1 METKTLY
8 FAGEAA
14 EILKNGGL
22 VAVPTET
29 VYGLAANALDE
40 SAVAKIFEVKGRP
53 EGKALSILVGGSD
66 AMEKYCE
73 SVPKQALDL
82 AEKYW
87 PGPLTIILQAKPGI
101 PDIVL
106 AGGKTIG
113 LRCPNHAITLSLLQ
127 KAGLPLAAPS
137 ANPSGMESPK
147 NAQKV
152 IEYFDGKIDAVI
164 DGGQCGVG
172 TESTIL
178 DLSQTPFRVLRV
190 GALSEDEVFGA
201 LISKMTIVGITG
213 GSGAGKSTAMK
224 ILAQQG
230 ALTIDCDEVY
240 HSLTAGGGELRQE
253 IEARFGD
260 VYENDVLDR
269 KKLGKLVF
277 SDENA
282 LKDLNEITHR
292 YVNFEVMRRLKN
304 HAANGGTLAAI
315 EAIELVGSRS
325 GSLCNFKVGVIAG
338 IGARIKRL
346 LAREGVTEGYA
357 KMRIGAQKPDNF
369 FKQNCDYI
377 LHNNGNIE
385 EFEKQC
391 EEFFGKVLK

>member
-14 EILKNGGL
+14 EILQNGGL

-29 VYGLAANALDE
+29 VYGLAANATDE

-73 SVPKQALDL
+73 SVPKQALAL

-101 PDIVL
+101 PDTVL
-106 AGGKTIG
+106 AGGKTVG

-127 KAGLPLAAPS
+127 KAGIPLAAPS

-152 IEYFDGKIDAVI
+152 LEYFDGKIDAVI

-190 GALSEDEVFGA
+190 GALSEAEVFGA
-201 LISKMTIVGITG
+201 LISSMTIVGITG

-224 ILAQQG
+224 LLAQKG

-240 HSLTAGGGELRQE
+240 HELTAENGELRQE

-260 VYENDVLDR
+260 VYENGKLDR
-269 KKLGKLVF
+269 QKLGKLVF

-282 LKDLNEITHR
+282 LKKLNEISHR
-292 YVNFEVMRRLKN
+292 HVHTEVMRRIKN
-304 HAANGGTLAAI
+304 HAANGGELAAI

-325 GSLCNFKVGVIAG
+325 GEFCSFKLGILAG
-338 IGARIKRL
+338 IGTRIKRL
-346 LAREGVTEGYA
+346 LAREGVSEGYA
-357 KMRIGAQKPDNF
+357 QMRIGAQKPDSF
-369 FKQNCDYI
+369 FKKNCEYI
-377 LHNNGNIE
+377 LQNNGNVE
-385 EFEKQC
+385 DFEKQC